1 VRRLFNADL
10 EIAYRFYNKR
20 YFGNRLPKDMVVRF
34 EDIIELGKTYCFFE
48 RPLYILINRKIAWHG
63 MLVEMTLLHEMVH
76 VENTKAGHGP
86 WFHKRMLRLAKAG
99 AFRNSW

>member
-1 VRRLFNADL
+1 MRRLFNADL

-48 RPLYILINRKIAWHG
+48 RPLYILINRKIAWHC
-63 MLVEMTLLHEMVH
+63 MLVEMTLLP
-76 VENTKAGHGP
+76 GGP
-86 WFHKRMLRLAKAG
+86 
-99 AFRNSW
+99 